1 MRISPN
7 LAAFI
12 FAVPLAALVL
22 LATNV
27 VVDATGPGLQNP
39 GFEDGILDAAP
50 QSWTVDAAPDV
61 AVVVDSE
68 GPGEFPTY
76 VDMGTVTVSPFKGD
90 LSLRLGVPR
99 DQNANQPSGLNTV
112 SQEFSSHTGHLRF
125 AFRLFSWDHRAD
137 DQFSFNLT
145 DGGSPVGDL
154 AAPITVHNQ
163 NGDTAGSCA
172 SVPCI
177 IHPDVGNQGDY
188 VDSGW
193 VTVEITNIPSDGRT
207 LELTYSVGG
216 LANEAHPTWA
226 YFDNVNTPPVAKFSF
241 APSDPEEGDV
251 LQFIDLSYDE
261 DAGDEIVSWEWT
273 IDGEIFTEQS
283 PFYIFP
289 DEGTYSAS
297 LTVTDGFGDSTTV
310 AAGGVATDGDPV
322 PALVVTNANVL
333 VNALNVEALDGQPT
347 ELIGRH
353 IDPGWLDTHTGA
365 WSITGDPP
373 AEVEEENDP
382 LLSSGIVTGTI
393 TTSSNLSGT
402 LTVTDNDGGSGADSF
417 DVTVLPDTPATRQR
431 HEPNGVA
438 ADAPQLSS
446 DTSYVSFLQEQ
457 GDVDVF
463 EVVMPD
469 GSTIPAGGELL
480 ASLSGLPADYD
491 VAIMT
496 ESPDLSTAGF
506 SRIGFSRIGFSRIGF
521 SRIDSSVLGFS
532 RIGFSRIG
540 FSRIGFSRIGL
551 STFNA
556 SGASW
561 SDIGFS
567 RIGFSRIGF
576 SRIGNEVTPVDIT
589 LDDLGLGSIG
599 AGLEMADFSA
609 SRGLDDETAW
619 ARSTLEGTRFY
630 VVVFGANDAYS
641 TAPYHLSL
649 EVIEQP
655 DFEADLGAVCDG
667 EPLVT
672 EGPTGDVLLHNYDDA
687 ATPGDDAA
695 NTVFLLQKER
705 LQALYG
711 MDATE
716 WQTFQDDLVALANHQ
731 GVKGDIVSVDRTIY
745 DNWDTNPCSIEAA
758 NSVAAQ
764 IRDVA
769 QSPAYQGAENVVL
782 VGNDQVI
789 PYRRYQD
796 HTIIGNERDYLLDS
810 FLKPGTPLY
819 MAILQGWI
827 ITDDYFTD
835 EIIDPWQA
843 GDLYIPDRPGGRLV
857 ETPDEISAAAQAF
870 LDSDGILAPETGFVS
885 GYDFF
890 QDGTGEIATNLSAGL
905 SGPVSTL
912 ISDTWNTDDLR
923 CGFLGQGADP
933 SCEIADIASPNAHFS
948 HYKALGANEFTTGNF
963 TDTFDA
969 SEVAEAGGL
978 IPALKN
984 QVAFSMGCHAG
995 FNAPDDATSE
1005 PDAGAGFDP
1014 ALDFPQAFAQQ
1025 QAIWIAST
1033 TYGLG
1038 DDEGIAGTEK
1048 LMGMFAEE
1056 LLAGG
1061 VTAGDALVQA
1071 KQDFLL
1077 ETSPLTPYE
1086 VKSSTAATFYGL
1098 PMYQVNAPA
1107 AALASATLQ
1116 SLPVEES
1123 AFDFSLTTIDD
1134 EADVPS
1140 VTTVHS
1146 LHENVTSIGTYFD
1159 ADGDAQSTIGRAVQ
1173 PIVATRLDER
1183 FSYPLDPP
1191 PVRGVVLLGG
1201 SYEEISDFDPLI
1213 ARRKTEW
1220 EVTGNAQQTEPQE
1233 CLSGFFPSQPLAV
1246 NSLRGGNA
1254 LIQTLAVTPGAFACT
1269 SGTAPTVTGIEKI
1282 YTSLTAELLRCDSP
1296 DDEPPV
1302 IGQID
1307 LRAGSGATELTI
1319 EASDD
1324 TGLARI
1330 AVLRLAGGTV
1340 SSFELPLSGETS
1352 GTFTL
1357 SIPTTGSGD
1366 ELIVQLVDTGC
1377 NVTIDSAKSAYLNAI
1392 SVDAGPDRSYVPG
1405 PTSLSATIADFTS
1418 LTDPV
1423 TFVWQFGDGTFL
1435 TGVLSPEEA
1444 RTVPVTID
1452 GAGNAT
1458 FTVQHTYAA
1467 GLPTPFAATV
1477 RVSDAAGGLGMDEV
1491 VFRCDP
1497 RGDALSAN
1505 GDLVGCSSSNT
1516 ASTATFEI
1524 SVDGVVSDDFQY
1536 RVGLDIGVKKGKSF
1550 RQPPDGS
1557 LDVLLKYD
1565 RGSWT
1570 GLDSLNVV
1578 VDGNKLTFTFALA
1591 ELGLKTGD
1599 KIGWYAETQTGAPG
1613 SPTVGKS
1620 DFMPNTGW
1628 FIHTLQ

>member
-1 MRISPN
+1 MRISPK

-12 FAVPLAALVL
+12 FAVPLVALVL

-39 GFEDGILDAAP
+39 GFEDGTLDGAP
-50 QSWTVDAAPDV
+50 QSWTVNAAPD
-61 AVVVDSE
+61 AAAVVDSE

-76 VDMGTVTVSPFKGD
+76 GAMGNVTVSPFKGD
-90 LSLRLGVPR
+90 LMLRLGVPR
-99 DQNANQPSGLNTV
+99 EINANQPSGLNTV
-112 SQEFSSHTGHLRF
+112 SQEFSSHTGNLRF
-125 AFRLFSWDHRAD
+125 AFRLFSWDHRGD
-137 DQFSFNLT
+137 DHFSFNLT
-145 DGGSPVGDL
+145 DSGAPVGDL
-154 AAPITVHNQ
+154 AVPITVHNQ
-163 NGDTAGSCA
+163 NGDVAGSCA
-172 SVPCI
+172 GVPCVI
-177 IHPDVGNQGDY
+177 NPDVGSQNDY

-193 VTVEITNIPSDGRT
+193 VTVEIINLPSDGRT
-207 LELTYSVGG
+207 LNLTYSTGG
-216 LANEAHPTWA
+216 LQNEAHPTWA

-261 DAGDEIVSWEWT
+261 DSGDEIVSWEWT

-297 LTVTDGFGDSTTV
+297 LTVTDSLGDSTTV
-310 AAGGVATDGDPV
+310 AAGGVAGDGDLV
-322 PALVVTNANVL
+322 PALVVTNADVL

-353 IDPGWLDTHTGA
+353 LDPGWLDTHTGV

-373 AEVEEENDP
+373 AQVEEENDP

-393 TTSSNLSGT
+393 TTSSDLSGT

-417 DVTVLPDTPATRQR
+417 DVTVLPDTPATRER
-431 HEPNGVA
+431 HEPNDVA
-438 ADAPQLSS
+438 ADAAQLSS
-446 DTSYVSFLQEQ
+446 DASHISFLQEQ

-469 GSTIPAGGELL
+469 GSTLPAGSELL
-480 ASLSGLPADYD
+480 ASLSDLPADYD
-491 VAIMT
+491 VAILAELPGT
-496 ESPDLSTAGF
+496 ATAGF
-506 SRIGFSRIGFSRIGF
+506 SRVGFSRVGFSRVGF
-521 SRIDSSVLGFS
+521 SRVDSSVLGFS
-532 RIGFSRIG
+532 RVGFSRVG
-540 FSRIGFSRIGL
+540 FSRVGFSRVGL

-567 RIGFSRIGF
+567 RVGFSRVGF
-576 SRIGNEVTPVDIT
+576 SRVGNEVTPVDIT
-589 LDDLGLGSIG
+589 LDDLGLGSVG
-599 AGLEMADFSA
+599 TGLEMADFSA

-641 TAPYHLSL
+641 TAPYHLGL
-649 EVIEQP
+649 EVLEQP
-655 DFEADLGAVCDG
+655 DFEADLGAACDG

-672 EGPTGDVLLHNYDDA
+672 EGPTGDVVLHDYDDP

-695 NTVFLLQKER
+695 DTLFLLQKER
-705 LQALYG
+705 MQALYD
-711 MDATE
+711 MDETA
-716 WQTFQDDLVALANHQ
+716 WQTFQGDLVALANHQ
-731 GVKGDIVSVDRTIY
+731 GVKGEIVSVDRTIY

-764 IRDVA
+764 IRDIA
-769 QSPAYQGAENVVL
+769 QSPAYQGADNVVL

-835 EIIDPWQA
+835 EIIDPWQG

-870 LDSDGILAPETGFVS
+870 LDSDGMLAPETAFVS

-890 QDGTGEIATNLSAGL
+890 QDGTSLTAANLSAGL
-905 SGPVSTL
+905 PGPVSTL
-912 ISDTWNTDDLR
+912 INDTWDADDLR
-923 CGFLGQGADP
+923 CAFLGQGADP
-933 SCEIADIASPNAHFS
+933 SCTIPDIASPNAHYS
-948 HYKALGANEFTTGNF
+948 HYKAVSADGWE
-963 TDTFDA
+963 TDDFSDTLDA
-969 SEVAEAGGL
+969 SDVAEAGGL

-984 QVAFSMGCHAG
+984 QIAFSIGCHAG

-1014 ALDFPQAFAQQ
+1014 ALDFPQAFARQ

-1048 LMGMFAEE
+1048 LMPMFAEE
-1056 LLAGG
+1056 LLAGN
-1061 VTAGDALVQA
+1061 VTAGEAFVLA

-1098 PMYQVNAPA
+1098 PMYQVDAPA
-1107 AALASATLQ
+1107 AVATATLQ

-1123 AFDFSLTTIDD
+1123 AFDFSLTTIDNS
-1134 EADVPS
+1134 ADVPS
-1140 VTTVHS
+1140 VTTSHS
-1146 LHENVTSIGTYFD
+1146 LNENVTSIGTYFD
-1159 ADGDAQSTIGRAVQ
+1159 ADGEAQSTIGRAVQ
-1173 PIVATRLDER
+1173 PSVAARLDER
-1183 FSYPLDPP
+1183 FSYSSDPP
-1191 PVRGVVLLGG
+1191 PVRGTVLLGG

-1213 ARRKTEW
+1213 ARRKIEW
-1220 EVTGNAQQTEPQE
+1220 EVTGTAQQAEPQE
-1233 CLSGFFPSQPLAV
+1233 CLSGFFPSQPVAV

-1269 SGTAPTVTGIEKI
+1269 SGTAATVTGIEKI
-1282 YTSLTAELLRCDSP
+1282 YTSLTAELLRCSALA
-1296 DDEPPV
+1296 DEPPA

-1330 AVLRLAGGTV
+1330 VVLRLAAGTI
-1340 SSFELPLSGETS
+1340 SSYELPLSGETS
-1352 GTFTL
+1352 GTFSL
-1357 SIPTTGSGD
+1357 SIPTAGPD
-1366 ELIVQLVDTGC
+1366 NELIVQLADTGC

-1392 SVDAGPDRSYVPG
+1392 SVDAGPDRSFVPG

-1418 LTDPV
+1418 LTDSV
-1423 TFVWQFGDGTFL
+1423 TFVWEFGDGTFL
-1435 TGVLSPEEA
+1435 TGVLSPEES

-1467 GLPTPFAATV
+1467 GLPTPFTATV
-1477 RVSDAAGGLGMDEV
+1477 RVSDAAGGLGIDEV
-1491 VFRCDP
+1491 VFRCDAV
-1497 RGDALSAN
+1497 GDALSAN

-1524 SVDGVVSDDFQY
+1524 RVDGVVFDDFQY

-1550 RQPPDGS
+1550 IQPPDGS

-1570 GLDSLNVV
+1570 GLNSLQVV
-1578 VDGNKLTFTFALA
+1578 VDRNKVRFTFALS
-1591 ELGLKTGD
+1591 ELGLKIGD

-1613 SPTVGKS
+1613 SPSVGKS
-1620 DFMPNTGW
+1620 DFMPNIGW